1 MMRATPSKGSNPH
14 VSSPRQNPLLNFL
27 TMTTMLSKSLVVA
40 ATVGELFPHLAQ
52 ASIESPNIL
61 PRPPMGFNNWARFE
75 CDLNQTLFTETA
87 DSMVSTGLRDAGYNR
102 LYLDDCWMTHQR
114 ADNGS
119 LQWDTKK
126 FPDGMP
132 WLGQY
137 FKERGFKFGIY
148 EDSGNATCGGYPG
161 SYGYEKLDAETFAN
175 WGVDYLKLDGCN
187 VSPEDGRDLRDE
199 YIHRYHLWHQILDN
213 MAKPLIFSESAP
225 AYFSGDKSLSDWY
238 AVMDKMPLY
247 GELARHSNDV
257 INYNAEGNAWDSI
270 MTNYN
275 FHILVARYQ
284 KLGFYNDPDFLIT
297 DNTRLSADEKASQFA
312 LWASF
317 SAPLIISAYIPALT
331 KEELAILTNKDLLA
345 VNQDPLVEQ
354 AALVSRDDTFDVLTK
369 NLENGDRLLTVF
381 NKGDST
387 ATVEIPVE
395 RIGLAKRCAYKA
407 KDLWD
412 GSSIK
417 VKDSVSIKLN
427 THATAV
433 YRISLPKKCSGITP
447 TGMVF
452 NTASMNCLTSND
464 KSIDFAKCDAKDS
477 QVWQFSPSGTAS
489 ALSDTSKCLAT
500 DGKEVSLERC
510 SGSESQRWSYS
521 YMGDLKNSKSGKCL
535 TEGLGVTECGENLE
549 SQVFGL
555 PSGVHVHW

>member
-1 MMRATPSKGSNPH
+1 
-14 VSSPRQNPLLNFL
+14 
-27 TMTTMLSKSLVVA
+27 MLSKSLVVA
-40 ATVGELFPHLAQ
+40 ATMAELFPHLVQ

-75 CDLNQTLFTETA
+75 CNLNQTLFTETA
-87 DSMVSTGLRDAGYNR
+87 DAMVSTGLRDAGYDG
-102 LYLDDCWMTHQR
+102 LYLDDCWSIHQR

-132 WLGQY
+132 WLGRY

-148 EDSGNATCGGYPG
+148 GDSGNETCGGYPG
-161 SYGYEKLDAETFAN
+161 SYGYEKLDAQTWAS
-175 WGVDYLKLDGCN
+175 WGIDYLKLDGCS
-187 VSPEDGRDLRDE
+187 VFPENGRNLREE
-199 YIHRYHLWHQILDN
+199 YIYRYKKWHRILDDMVN
-213 MAKPLIFSESAP
+213 PLVFSESAP
-225 AYFSGDKSLSDWY
+225 AYFCEDKSLSDWY
-238 AVMDKMPLY
+238 AVMDEMPLN

-270 MTNYN
+270 MENYN
-275 FHILVARYQ
+275 FQILLARYQ
-284 KLGFYNDPDFLIT
+284 KLGYYNDPDFLIP

-345 VNQDPLVEQ
+345 VNQDPLVDQ

-369 NLENGDRLLTVF
+369 NLENGDRVLTVL
-381 NKGDST
+381 NKGDNA
-387 ATVEIPVE
+387 ATTEIPVE
-395 RIGLAKRCAYKA
+395 RIGLTKRCAYKA
-407 KDLWD
+407 KNLWD

-417 VKDSVSIKLN
+417 IEDSISVKLN
-427 THATAV
+427 SHATAV

-452 NTASMNCLTSND
+452 DTASMNCLTSSG
-464 KSIDFAKCDAKDS
+464 KSVDFAKCEAKDS
-477 QVWQFSPSGTAS
+477 QVWQVGPSGTLS

-500 DGKEVSLERC
+500 DGKHVSLKHC
-510 SGSESQRWSYS
+510 SESENQKWTYS
-521 YMGDLKNSKSGKCL
+521 YTGNLKNEKSGKCL
-535 TEGLGVTECGENLE
+535 TEGLGVAKCGDELE

-555 PSGVHVHW
+555 PSGVHVQW